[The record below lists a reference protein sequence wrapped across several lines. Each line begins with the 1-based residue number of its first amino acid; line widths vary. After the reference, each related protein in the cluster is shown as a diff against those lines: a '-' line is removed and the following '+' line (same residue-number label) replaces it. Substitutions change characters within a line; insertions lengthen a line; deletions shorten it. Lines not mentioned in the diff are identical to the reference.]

1 MTQKYNKKYIT
12 ISTLIGIINGF
23 IFAILLILL
32 LRFYLGSQ
40 QTKNNFKNILENNDL
55 FSSTKTNYSNMET
68 KQYKLDTSNIDDS
81 EYKKKF
87 NTFIINLSIISF
99 LIIIICSHYILKLG
113 NKFDYLDWFL
123 EVLVVIF
130 IIVFNLLY
138 FNIISKNYTLYNIA
152 ETYNKL
158 IKYNQD
164 DEYYYEDCN
173 IENKRQSVLDSL
185 INQKSFNLKKENID
199 IQEEQIEEESE

>member
-40 QTKNNFKNILENNDL
+40 QIKNNFINILENNDL
-55 FSSTKTNYSNMET
+55 FSNPEVNYSSMES
-68 KQYKLDTSNIDDS
+68 KEYKLDMSNIDDT

-87 NTFIINLSIISF
+87 NKFIINLSIISI
-99 LIIIICSHYILKLG
+99 LIILICSHYILKLG
-113 NKFDYLDWFL
+113 NNFDYVDWFF

-138 FNIISKNYTLYNIA
+138 FNIISKNYTLYNIS
-152 ETYNKL
+152 EIYKKLLKYNKD
-158 IKYNQD
+158 KN
-164 DEYYYEDCN
+164 YYYQDCN
-173 IENKRQSVLDSL
+173 IENKRLSVLDDL
-185 INQKSFNLKKENID
+185 IDEQNFNIKKENVL
-199 IQEEQIEEESE
+199 IQEEQFEDE